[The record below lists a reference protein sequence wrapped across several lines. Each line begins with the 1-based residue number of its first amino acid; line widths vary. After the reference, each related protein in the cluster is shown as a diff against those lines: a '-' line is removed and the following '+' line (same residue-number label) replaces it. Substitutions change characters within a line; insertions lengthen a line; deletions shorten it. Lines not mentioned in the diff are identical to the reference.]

1 MVGAGLVSVF
11 VGKMFGEPGQDLEG
25 LWLESVGRKF
35 GEDGNDR
42 ALLFVLLESSSF
54 CAISVILEDR
64 LSLGI
69 SNESSRLASLKGELG
84 IGNGEG
90 EMPLGLHSEV

>member
-11 VGKMFGEPGQDLEG
+11 AGKIFGEPGQDLEG

-42 ALLFVLLESSSF
+42 ALLFVLVEFSTVF
-54 CAISVILEDR
+54 GISMVSEDR

-69 SNESSRLASLKGELG
+69 SKELSKLASLKGELG

-90 EMPLGLHSEV
+90 EMSLGLHSEV